1 MESNCPC
8 GNKIPFSSC
17 CEPFIL
23 GAKIPETAEQ
33 LMRSRYSAYVNVSID
48 YLIQT
53 THISTRK
60 MYSRKEIE
68 NWAKTSKWLKLEVIN
83 STENTVEFKAH
94 FVQGLNA
101 PQIHHEHSTFIKEN
115 DKWYYVHGE

>member
-1 MESNCPC
+1 M
-8 GNKIPFSSC
+8 PFSMC

-23 GAKIPETAEQ
+23 GLKFPETAEQ
-33 LMRSRYSAYVNVSID
+33 LMRSRYTAYVNVSID

-53 THISTRK
+53 THVSTRK
-60 MYSRKEIE
+60 LYSRKEIE

-94 FVQGLNA
+94 FVQGLNS
-101 PQIHHEHSTFIKEN
+101 PEIHHELSTFIQEN
-115 DKWYYVHGE
+115 GKWYYVDGEFN